1 MQARGNKQLKSDYC
15 WECSKNGRQNEMTR
29 LKSAEQFAK
38 DKHKRQTRKNGIT
51 PYSVHL
57 EAVVSRLKSIGID
70 DEDILCVGW
79 LHDILED
86 TDTTFDEISERFGQ
100 KVALL
105 VLSLSKDESLPKKEK
120 EIQYTK
126 LLKSAPFEA
135 KLVKLC
141 DISAN
146 LKDIDDSMSK
156 TKKKKTVNQKLYYLR
171 IIKNDLVTHLDKYPK
186 ISLLVD
192 GINQIITR
200 YHQRPLTL

>member
-1 MQARGNKQLKSDYC
+1 
-15 WECSKNGRQNEMTR
+15 MTR

-38 DKHKRQTRKNGIT
+38 DKHKRQTRKNEIT
-51 PYSVHL
+51 PYSTHL
-57 EAVVSRLKSIGID
+57 EAVVSRLKSIGIG

-79 LHDILED
+79 LHEILED

-146 LKDIDDSMSK
+146 LKDMDDSMSK
-156 TKKKKTVNQKLYYLR
+156 TKKKNTINQNLYYLR
-171 IIKNDLVTHLDKYPK
+171 IIKNDLVAHLDKYPK

>member
-1 MQARGNKQLKSDYC
+1 M
-15 WECSKNGRQNEMTR
+15 EEMTR

-38 DKHKRQTRKNGIT
+38 DKHKGQARKNGVT
-51 PYSVHL
+51 PYSDHL
-57 EAVVSRLKSIGID
+57 EAVVSRLKSLGVG
-70 DEDILCVGW
+70 DEDILCAGW
-79 LHDILED
+79 LHDTLED

-120 EIQYTK
+120 EIQYTQ

-146 LKDIDDSMSK
+146 LKDMDDSMSK
-156 TKKKKTVNQKLYYLR
+156 TKKKKTVNQKLHYLR